1 MNTIKQILLDAG
13 LWPRISSPE
22 AIEEVEEDEQNNT
35 PSFRIALVME
45 KSMYVKHDKKKL
57 K

>member
-13 LWPRISSPE
+13 LRPRIPSPE
-22 AIEEVEEDEQNNT
+22 AIGEVEEDEQNNT

>member
-1 MNTIKQILLDAG
+1 
-13 LWPRISSPE
+13 
-22 AIEEVEEDEQNNT
+22 VEEDEQNNT

-45 KSMYVKHDKKKL
+45 KSIYVKHDKKKV